1 MPEQTSR
8 RTFLTLAGASAGL
21 LATNVRGALA
31 LEREAP
37 GPAVERTKVATI
49 VGLAGAELEVK
60 VEASGLTYTLKPQDF
75 GDWEHRI
82 GDRVVVVEDPAG
94 RRSVKPYV
102 TTVDAPLPG
111 GPAKVEIGSVIEVG
125 QYSARI
131 SSESVKRTYEVIQA
145 RSPRAKVHWLL
156 IENVRDGQFRVFGI
170 VDHK

>member
-1 MPEQTSR
+1 MPKQASR

-31 LEREAP
+31 LEHGGP
-37 GPAVERTKVATI
+37 GPAAERTQVATI

-60 VEASGLTYTLKPQDF
+60 VEGSGLTYTLKPQDF
-75 GDWEHRI
+75 GDWTHRI
-82 GDRVVVVEDPAG
+82 GDRVVVVEDPSG

-102 TTVDAPLPG
+102 TTVNAPLPDR
-111 GPAKVEIGSVIEVG
+111 PSKVEIGSVIEVG

-131 SSESVKRTYEVIQA
+131 SSESVKRAYEAIQA
-145 RSPRAKVHWLL
+145 RSPRAVVHWLL
-156 IENVRDGQFRVFGI
+156 IENVRDGQFRVFGV